1 MSPPQLVIYGAGG
14 HGHVV
19 ADAARAEWTILGFL
33 DDDAAHCS
41 ADTSDGP
48 QVFPTHHVR
57 AEPGRWREHHF
68 ALGVG
73 DNGLREECYRL
84 LKALGL
90 RLVTIVHPSAIVSP
104 SAQLGEGCVVLPRAV
119 VNAGAQVG
127 EGVIINSGAIIEHDC
142 RVERFAHISPGVVL
156 GGGASVGERAHV
168 GLSACVL
175 PKVHVGADARVGAGA
190 VVVTPVLERLT
201 VVGVPARPLVRH
213 APQPQRIS

>member
-1 MSPPQLVIYGAGG
+1 MSTPQLVIYGAGG

-19 ADAARAEWTILGFL
+19 ADAARDAWAILGFL
-33 DDDAAHCS
+33 DDDAAHC
-41 ADTSDGP
+41 AAAATAGP
-48 QVFPTHHVR
+48 QEFPAHHVR
-57 AEPGRWREHHF
+57 AEPDPWRAHHF

-73 DNGLREECYRL
+73 DNALREECYRL

-90 RLVTIVHPSAIVSP
+90 RLVTVVHPSAIVSP
-104 SAQLGEGCVVLPRAV
+104 SAQLGEGSVVLPRAV

-127 EGVIINSGAIIEHDC
+127 EGVIVNSGAIIEHDC

-168 GLSACVL
+168 GLGACVL

-190 VVVTPVLERLT
+190 VVVVPVPEGST